1 MTYEKF
7 EAWAKKVAH
16 MIKDQRGYTPEQFEA
31 EFLSLWEFFAESA
44 QPEKK
49 KVVK

>member
-7 EAWAKKVAH
+7 EVWAKSLAH

-31 EFLSLWEFFAESA
+31 ELLSLWEFFD
-44 QPEKK
+44 EKSTPK